1 MPARFLG
8 RLPETS
14 CPLST
19 NSGLSAWSPPVR
31 FLRFRTPGSPKN
43 QWARIWT
50 RRSWEM
56 WFGRSWGDYVILFVV
71 ARTRLDRYD
80 VLRGQ
85 FGHSREVK
93 IVLDRREGERRA
105 LRPMFTGVNM
115 RRVERRQ
122 APTDLTKLG
131 WSVIETDEP
140 VS

>member
-1 MPARFLG
+1 M
-8 RLPETS
+8 
-14 CPLST
+14 
-19 NSGLSAWSPPVR
+19 
-31 FLRFRTPGSPKN
+31 
-43 QWARIWT
+43 
-50 RRSWEM
+50 
-56 WFGRSWGDYVILFVV
+56 ILFVV

-80 VLRGQ
+80 VLCGQ